1 MNYPKYILRDG
12 YIGTFQRVDPVDIPI
27 YRFPGGDSMA
37 DIREIEHGSDDRSV
51 LEAKLK
57 EREEVKELLKKPVD
71 EMTLE
76 EKMKVIKAAGTYEDF
91 NVVEE
96 QMQAILENEEVKCYD
111 MMEDLMNA
119 YNEASD
125 DSFRRGMDKAC
136 IILTWHSVAG
146 IAQKILQEVG
156 E

>member
-1 MNYPKYILRDG
+1 MNYPKYILRDD

-37 DIREIEHGSDDRSV
+37 DIHEIEHGSDDRSV

-57 EREEVKELLKKPVD
+57 ERKEIKELLKKPVD

-76 EKMKVIKAAGTYEDF
+76 EKLKVIKAAGTYKYPEI
-91 NVVEE
+91 VEE
-96 QMQAILENEEVKCYD
+96 KMQAILEDKEVYCED
-111 MMEDLMNA
+111 MMESLMTSYDNA
-119 YNEASD
+119 PD
-125 DSFRRGMDKAC
+125 DSFRRGMDMAC